1 MPDART
7 DQTWGTSQL
16 VEFLAV
22 LSGQLDE
29 GVAMRA
35 AVERVLESLDAE
47 IGVLLDGDG
56 LPSVVVGLRADDK
69 RLFQLIAAGLDD
81 GAGPHLDGFGECRTA
96 CAALAAGENSYRLL
110 VARLGDEDFIAEGI
124 VAATRNGVGAR
135 SDPTT
140 VRGTRRT
147 QRNASGCS
155 SSFPGCSET
164 SPPGCRCRKYLT
176 PLHRAR

>member
-81 GAGPHLDGFGECRTA
+81 GSGPHLDGFGECRTA

-110 VARLGDEDFIAEGI
+110 VARLGDEDFMPKELLLL
-124 VAATRNGVGAR
+124 
-135 SDPTT
+135 
-140 VRGTRRT
+140 RGMAWVLDLT
-147 QRNASGCS
+147 QRQFAVLAG
-155 SSFPGCSET
+155 
-164 SPPGCRCRKYLT
+164 
-176 PLHRAR
+176 